1 MLLILCVVQG
11 HRLFMKHLLLC
22 TSRWRDD
29 CAQLEMMMVV
39 VLIIKKIRAMSAK
52 AGDM

>member
-11 HRLFMKHLLLC
+11 HRLFMKTLLLC
-22 TSRWRDD
+22 TSRGRDD

-39 VLIIKKIRAMSAK
+39 LVVKNIRTMSVK
-52 AGDM
+52 AGD